1 MATAITMPKLGM
13 TMTEGTVDEWFKAEG
28 DTIAKD
34 EAVCIISSEKLTHE
48 VTAPAAGTLV
58 KIVAPVGTTVECQ
71 QPIAYVGQKGEKIE
85 DNQSAIEE
93 QPAPAHPQNDFQE
106 PPEIAPE
113 PTSAP
118 HRLFA
123 TPLAKKL
130 AQKYH
135 YDLQLIPGTGGN
147 GRITRR
153 DVERYRPTLSPQT
166 PAPATKS
173 ANGQPLTGMRPAIA
187 QHMRTSLST
196 TAQVTLHQK
205 ANLTALLTFKKEL
218 TQKTKRTLT
227 AVPTKLMTLLARAV
241 ILALKDTPTMNS
253 WYQDQKVWPQSQINL
268 GIAVNLPEGL
278 VVPVVESVQNMTL
291 TELGTMINERI
302 EQAQNGTLASRHYS
316 GSTFTITNLGKVG
329 VDYFTPIINS
339 PEVGIL
345 GVGSI
350 QTELTLTEEQQVQK
364 ISCLPLSL
372 TFDHQVIDGYPAAEF
387 LQKIVQYLEDPYSLI
402 L

>member
-13 TMTEGTVDEWFKAEG
+13 TMTEGTVDEWLKAEG
-28 DTIAKD
+28 DTINKD

-48 VTAPAAGTLV
+48 VTAPAAGTIV

-71 QPIAYVGQKGEKIE
+71 QPIAYVGKKGEKIE
-85 DNQSAIEE
+85 DNQSAIED
-93 QPAPAHPQNDFQE
+93 QPAPAQQKNDFQE
-106 PPEIAPE
+106 QPETALVT
-113 PTSAP
+113 TSAS

-153 DVERYRPTLSPQT
+153 DVERYRPTLAPKASAQT
-166 PAPATKS
+166 IQS

-205 ANLTALLTFKKEL
+205 ANLTTLLTFKKEL

-227 AVPTKLMTLLARAV
+227 AAPTKLMTLLARAV

-316 GSTFTITNLGKVG
+316 GSTFTITNLGRLG
-329 VDYFTPIINS
+329 VEYFTPIINS

-345 GVGSI
+345 GVGSL
-350 QTELTLTEEQQVQK
+350 QTELMLTEEQQVQK

>member
-1 MATAITMPKLGM
+1 MATAITMLKLGM

-28 DTIAKD
+28 DTITKD

-85 DNQSAIEE
+85 DNQSAVKE
-93 QPAPAHPQNDFQE
+93 QLAPAQPQNDFQE
-106 PPEIAPE
+106 PPEIAPD

-118 HRLFA
+118 HSLFA
-123 TPLAKKL
+123 TLLAKKL
-130 AQKYH
+130 VQKYH
-135 YDLQLIPGTGGN
+135 YYLQLIPGTGGN

-153 DVERYRPTLSPQT
+153 DVERYRPTLLPQT

-173 ANGQPLTGMRPAIA
+173 ANGQPLTSMRPAIA

-218 TQKTKRTLT
+218 TQKTKRILT
-227 AVPTKLMTLLARAV
+227 AAPTKLMTLLVRAV
-241 ILALKDTPTMNS
+241 ILALKDTSTMNS

-291 TELGTMINERI
+291 TELGTMINKRI